1 MTKLEKHNV
10 LQRCQMNTEPWPQ
23 ITHVKNMVKFERVV
37 FDLRLRNDKRRHV
50 HGWIAVWIALHSS
63 GTNAE
68 KSSGRSAN
76 PGSPQR
82 PPYANSFVEVNFFI
96 SIVDKKQIL
105 LCLNDKAKLRM
116 DLNEAR
122 SSCITGS

>member
-1 MTKLEKHNV
+1 MAVKRWLLLLPVVLQSTVGKHDKTRKHNV

-37 FDLRLRNDKRRHV
+37 FDLRLRNDKHRHV

-68 KSSGRSAN
+68 KSSG
-76 PGSPQR
+76 
-82 PPYANSFVEVNFFI
+82 
-96 SIVDKKQIL
+96 
-105 LCLNDKAKLRM
+105 
-116 DLNEAR
+116 
-122 SSCITGS
+122 